1 MHHIIS
7 FVDRPTDLQSQCLD
21 RHLALK
27 WEKVWCH
34 AKGPPTKENGRV
46 WLIGL
51 GHSLSTMWTSQK
63 VISRNLPLCAI
74 RKYYR
79 EQKRCYGSHSIVS
92 CAHKGIH
99 RVLLSARMAN
109 GRVGLMILHF
119 EMCLFKEGNCMAI
132 FFCQAQLVAGL
143 AGL

>member
-1 MHHIIS
+1 M
-7 FVDRPTDLQSQCLD
+7 F
-21 RHLALK
+21 LK
-27 WEKVWCH
+27 
-34 AKGPPTKENGRV
+34 
-46 WLIGL
+46 
-51 GHSLSTMWTSQK
+51 
-63 VISRNLPLCAI
+63 
-74 RKYYR
+74 KYYR

-92 CAHKGIH
+92 CSHKGIH
-99 RVLLSARMAN
+99 KVLVKVLLSARMAN